1 MKDNR
6 KLKLFI
12 ILVFIVSFLFAGICY
27 LIWPGQTRLVGMPYM
42 FMPMICAMI
51 IQKLV
56 YKESLRLNISFKFNR
71 WFLVAWLTPLFLG
84 FGAIGI
90 ALLMPDISYST
101 EMEGMMGLFSQTMPP
116 EAVEQMKEQL
126 STLPLNPVILTAISG
141 LIAGLT
147 INGFFG
153 FGEEY
158 GWRGFML
165 GQLRKMSYAKA
176 SLLIG
181 TVWGF
186 WHAPLVLQ
194 GHNYPE
200 HPVIGVFMM
209 VVWCILL
216 TFLFNYVTIKSRSV
230 IATSIMHGSLNGT
243 AGVGMMLLSGGNDL
257 TIGVT
262 GLAGFIAL
270 AIVIAGFYFYDT
282 KISKEKIMYGKIGDY
297 IKL

>member
-1 MKDNR
+1 MKKIG
-6 KLKLFI
+6 KLNLFI
-12 ILVFIVSFLFAGICY
+12 ILVFAVSYLFAGICF
-27 LIWPGQTRLVGMPYM
+27 LICPGQTRLVSMLYM
-42 FMPMICAMI
+42 FIPMLCAVFV
-51 IQKLV
+51 QKVV
-56 YKESLRLNISFKFNR
+56 YKESLRLNISFKINR
-71 WFLVAWLTPLFLG
+71 WFLVAWLTPLIIAC
-84 FGAIGI
+84 GAISA
-90 ALLMPDISYST
+90 ALLIIPDVHYSP
-101 EMEGMMGLFSQTMPP
+101 EMENLIDLYSQTVPP
-116 EAVEQMKEQL
+116 EAIEQMREHL
-126 STLPLNPVILTAISG
+126 NTMPVNPVMLTAILG

-147 INGFFG
+147 INGVFG

-165 GQLRKMSYAKA
+165 LQLSRMSYVKA

-186 WHAPLVLQ
+186 WHLPIILQ

-216 TFLFNYVTIKSRSV
+216 TFLFNYITIKSKSV
-230 IATSIMHGSLNGT
+230 IAAAIMHGSLNGT
-243 AGVGMMLLSGGNDL
+243 AGIGMMLISGGNDI

-270 AIVIAGFYFYDT
+270 SIIIGGFIYYDS
-282 KISKEKIMYGKIGDY
+282 KISKEKIMSKSIREYMN
-297 IKL
+297 